1 MSDELTREAR
11 MGTVEMRNRPAGMA
25 QMATMPTP
33 TKDNRGSDDMAF
45 GDDDKEEEVEFGDKG
60 DEPPASRLS

>member
-45 GDDDKEEEVEFGDKG
+45 GDDD
-60 DEPPASRLS
+60 